1 MEVPASLNPSSFR
14 PERNLL
20 FRTRGDGTFQEVARE
35 SGVDGREGRSLG
47 VSWADFDG
55 DGLLDLYVANDV
67 SDNALYR
74 NLGDGTFRDVSHAA
88 LVSDYRGAMG
98 LAVGDWDGDED
109 PDIFVT
115 HWIAQE
121 NALFSSMRSRL
132 EELGRP
138 ASSQLQFMDEADR
151 HGLGQIAL
159 DYIGWGTSF
168 FDYDNDGKLD
178 LLVVNGSTFQ
188 EPEEPERL
196 VAMPDKLF
204 WNRGAEDGFFDV
216 SSASGEHFARTL
228 VGRGAAFGDYDN
240 DGDVDVF
247 IVNNGGPG
255 VLLRNDGGNRN
266 AWLKVRLSPQDGG
279 TDPVGARLRLVAGG
293 QVQSRYAGAQGS
305 YLSQNSSVEHF
316 GLGGLAGVDEPVD
329 TLEVFWPGG
338 RREAFTGIAPN
349 QTIDLVEGEGIVRA
363 EAGPLPGQAALA
375 GAVPGALRASG
386 APRVEG
392 GTASADRETVLRFW
406 ELYRSATRHRIEGR
420 TGAAAADYEAALEL
434 DPEHENTLYWLGNMR
449 FDLGDQPGAALAW
462 ERLLTINP
470 RDARVHRQVG
480 VIHTCVGGQL
490 FDPQRAAAEF
500 GRALEINQEETGSL
514 LWLGQVALLRGR
526 MAEAEE
532 YLSTV
537 LRSNPQSSEAHFL
550 VGYIAWKSGR
560 PEQAMAS
567 FATAVDMVRPYEGE
581 ESGLSEGDTESGRAM
596 VADATHCETP
606 ASGAGQLL
614 GLADSDPSEEVVAR
628 EMETRYRALDALL
641 DRARSGG

>member
-1 MEVPASLNPSSFR
+1 
-14 PERNLL
+14 
-20 FRTRGDGTFQEVARE
+20 
-35 SGVDGREGRSLG
+35 
-47 VSWADFDG
+47 
-55 DGLLDLYVANDV
+55 
-67 SDNALYR
+67 
-74 NLGDGTFRDVSHAA
+74 
-88 LVSDYRGAMG
+88 
-98 LAVGDWDGDED
+98 
-109 PDIFVT
+109 
-115 HWIAQE
+115 
-121 NALFSSMRSRL
+121 
-132 EELGRP
+132 
-138 ASSQLQFMDEADR
+138 
-151 HGLGQIAL
+151 
-159 DYIGWGTSF
+159 
-168 FDYDNDGKLD
+168 
-178 LLVVNGSTFQ
+178 
-188 EPEEPERL
+188 
-196 VAMPDKLF
+196 
-204 WNRGAEDGFFDV
+204 
-216 SSASGEHFARTL
+216 
-228 VGRGAAFGDYDN
+228 
-240 DGDVDVF
+240 
-247 IVNNGGPG
+247 
-255 VLLRNDGGNRN
+255 
-266 AWLKVRLSPQDGG
+266 
-279 TDPVGARLRLVAGG
+279 
-293 QVQSRYAGAQGS
+293 
-305 YLSQNSSVEHF
+305 
-316 GLGGLAGVDEPVD
+316 VD

-641 DRARSGG
+641 ERARSGG